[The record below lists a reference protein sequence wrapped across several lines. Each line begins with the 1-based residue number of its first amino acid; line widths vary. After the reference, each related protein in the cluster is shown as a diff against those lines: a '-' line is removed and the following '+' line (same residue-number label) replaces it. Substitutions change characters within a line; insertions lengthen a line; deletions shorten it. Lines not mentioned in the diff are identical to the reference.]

1 MQWAIPSN
9 VEVSAECRDL
19 LTRLMV
25 RDPAERIG
33 MADIHAH
40 PWFVANLPVEA
51 VSMND
56 AYLADDDYSGVQV
69 RVFFWVC
76 VCVLCVGGGVC
87 VVRV

>member
-1 MQWAIPSN
+1 MQWAIPAN
-9 VEVSAECRDL
+9 VEISAECRDL

-25 RDPAERIG
+25 RDPDARIG
-33 MADIHAH
+33 MHDIHAH

-69 RVFFWVC
+69 SVVLLCCCSVLF
-76 VCVLCVGGGVC
+76 VLCVDE
-87 VVRV
+87 